1 MYISIVLMIIV
12 VVIATAAAAAARIT
26 PRLKGLRLSYTH
38 VPSAGFQCMRVV

>member
-12 VVIATAAAAAARIT
+12 VVIATAAAAARIT